1 MEKRIRNI
9 NEDAL
14 GLEEKKR
21 RDDSKKFQPSCYQDF
36 LCTLCGQKN
45 RIQDEYILTED
56 FANYSCFGELMEDS
70 GRNKRYNS

>member
-21 RDDSKKFQPSCYQDF
+21 RDDSKKF
-36 LCTLCGQKN
+36 
-45 RIQDEYILTED
+45 
-56 FANYSCFGELMEDS
+56 
-70 GRNKRYNS
+70 

>member
-21 RDDSKKFQPSCYQDF
+21 RDDSKKFQRSCDQDF
-36 LCTLCGQKN
+36 LWTLCGQKN
-45 RIQDEYILTED
+45 SIQDGYMLTGD
-56 FANYSCFGELMEDS
+56 FSKYLCFGELMEDS
-70 GRNKRYNS
+70 GLNKRYNG